1 MQVKTYKPKLNFLTR
16 RGVVWL
22 GQTCNLKCY
31 FCYFR
36 KILDS
41 ENHPEKPFMPLNK
54 AKEIM
59 KILRYVYKNTSV
71 DIQGGEPTIYPE
83 ILELV
88 KYCHDIGLKPT
99 LITNAIVLDDLSLV
113 KDYKKQGITDFL
125 ISVHALGDVYDNIVG
140 VKGASKR
147 QIKAIENL
155 KKENIPFRYN
165 LVLTKELVSQFKDI
179 LYFIK
184 NTEPFVVNFIY
195 YNPFATQEDRDRS
208 KIPRYSDYK
217 ELLQNAIDFLEN
229 LNIEVNIRYF
239 PICILDEK
247 YRKNIYN
254 FHQLPYDHW
263 EWDYLSWTWTTKFN
277 QKTNSPI
284 LDEPKVCL
292 PYEIQKYFEY
302 QPIYGNIDL
311 LTSIIYLAC
320 NFSKDYIYLLNA
332 KLRAFVHTKYK
343 KGIPCENCSL
353 KYICDGFHG
362 DYARYFGFS
371 EAKPLKLNYTILD
384 PTYYIKNQR
393 KKIIL

>member
-1 MQVKTYKPKLNFLTR
+1 MQVKTYKPKLGFLTR

-41 ENHPEKPFMPLNK
+41 KNHPEKPFMPLNK

-140 VKGASKR
+140 VKGANKR

-155 KKENIPFRYN
+155 KKE
-165 LVLTKELVSQFKDI
+165 
-179 LYFIK
+179 
-184 NTEPFVVNFIY
+184 
-195 YNPFATQEDRDRS
+195 
-208 KIPRYSDYK
+208 
-217 ELLQNAIDFLEN
+217 
-229 LNIEVNIRYF
+229 
-239 PICILDEK
+239 
-247 YRKNIYN
+247 
-254 FHQLPYDHW
+254 
-263 EWDYLSWTWTTKFN
+263 
-277 QKTNSPI
+277 
-284 LDEPKVCL
+284 
-292 PYEIQKYFEY
+292 
-302 QPIYGNIDL
+302 
-311 LTSIIYLAC
+311 
-320 NFSKDYIYLLNA
+320 IYLL
-332 KLRAFVHTKYK
+332 
-343 KGIPCENCSL
+343 
-353 KYICDGFHG
+353 D
-362 DYARYFGFS
+362 
-371 EAKPLKLNYTILD
+371 
-384 PTYYIKNQR
+384 
-393 KKIIL
+393 IILC